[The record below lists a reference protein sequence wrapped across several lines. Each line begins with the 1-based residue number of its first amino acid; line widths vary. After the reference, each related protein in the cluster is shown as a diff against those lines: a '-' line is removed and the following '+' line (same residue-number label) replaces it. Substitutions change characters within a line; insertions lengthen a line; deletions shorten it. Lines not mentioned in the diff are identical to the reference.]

1 MKRHPFIEGFCSAC
15 KPADRRP
22 PWQWCE
28 EHVRVDE
35 TSPLPGRW
43 RSDASPWVRSVM
55 DDFANNAIRDIAVQ
69 CAAQS
74 AKTQTVMNCAC
85 WAIAEDPGP
94 AMWVTATKDELRD
107 FLRDRLTPTFEDC
120 PPVKARMA
128 EPTLTGFAFD
138 GMPFYAGWSG
148 SKARLQSKP
157 IRWLFCDE
165 VRNYAPGRLE
175 MVLKRT
181 RSFWNSRRFL
191 ISTPGTKGD
200 AMDTAYHAGDQR
212 VWNFECPACHHLQPL
227 KFEQLKWDSDDTTKP
242 EGKWR
247 FDALAETV
255 RFECAGCGHRIKD
268 TPVDRRWIESHGQFI
283 PQNLNAPR
291 SRVSYTW
298 NALLPHW
305 IEWRS
310 IVEEFLAAVDAMR
323 IEGDMEPM
331 FTFVTET
338 LGEPWDLDRWLVTTD
353 DYLQQRKADYD
364 FGDAWPLEKARFIA
378 ADRQARGGEHYFWVA
393 RAFGAGGA
401 SRLLGYGRCS
411 NTTELEEIRRQLNV
425 PVVNAM
431 IDTGFKASEVYR
443 FCMATGWKSMKGDD
457 AEWFLSQDPR
467 TGKTIRRVWRRVL
480 VDPTLGARRAR
491 IRRHLPLF
499 QWSNPSLKDHLAL
512 FTHGV
517 VGQWTIPQNTGRD
530 YIEQMTAEVRE
541 EREDSRGRIKV
552 LWVQKRRDN
561 HYLDCELMLDVG
573 ATIACPWRQ
582 SGAEDMVGNPGR

>member
-1 MKRHPFIEGFCSAC
+1 M
-15 KPADRRP
+15 
-22 PWQWCE
+22 
-28 EHVRVDE
+28 
-35 TSPLPGRW
+35 
-43 RSDASPWVRSVM
+43 
-55 DDFANNAIRDIAVQ
+55 
-69 CAAQS
+69 
-74 AKTQTVMNCAC
+74 
-85 WAIAEDPGP
+85 
-94 AMWVTATKDELRD
+94 
-107 FLRDRLTPTFEDC
+107 
-120 PPVKARMA
+120 
-128 EPTLTGFAFD
+128 
-138 GMPFYAGWSG
+138 
-148 SKARLQSKP
+148 
-157 IRWLFCDE
+157 
-165 VRNYAPGRLE
+165 
-175 MVLKRT
+175 
-181 RSFWNSRRFL
+181 
-191 ISTPGTKGD
+191 
-200 AMDTAYHAGDQR
+200 
-212 VWNFECPACHHLQPL
+212 
-227 KFEQLKWDSDDTTKP
+227 
-242 EGKWR
+242 
-247 FDALAETV
+247 
-255 RFECAGCGHRIKD
+255 
-268 TPVDRRWIESHGQFI
+268 
-283 PQNLNAPR
+283 
-291 SRVSYTW
+291 SYTW

-323 IEGDMEPM
+323 NEGDIEPM

-364 FGDAWPLEKARFIA
+364 FGDPWPLEKARFIA

-443 FCMATGWKSMKGDD
+443 FCMATGWKAMKGDD

-467 TGKTIRRVWRRVL
+467 SGKTVRRVWRRIL

-512 FTHGV
+512 FSHGV
-517 VGQWTIPQNTGRD
+517 VGQWTIPRNTGRD
-530 YIEQMTAEVRE
+530 YVEQMTAEIRE

-561 HYLDCELMLDVG
+561 HYLDCELMIDAAAIISIRLPGESSADV
-573 ATIACPWRQ
+573 R
-582 SGAEDMVGNPGR
+582 V